1 MKHSQLSSS
10 FEDYLEAIYMLEI
23 EGKPIKSIDIAKMI
37 GVSRPAVNKAM
48 NELLKKNY
56 IEKPPYGE
64 ITLTDEGR
72 EIAKKVYHV
81 HVTIREF
88 LIKIGVNK
96 DIADVDCCLI
106 EHVISKETLDAI
118 EKFIKK

>member
-23 EGKPIKSIDIAKMI
+23 EGKPIKSVDIAKMI

-96 DIADVDCCLI
+96 DIADIDCCLI